1 MSDKIY
7 DLIIIGGGPAGFTAG
22 IYAKR
27 SGLDV
32 ALIEKGVPGGAV
44 AITYEVLNYPG
55 IKQIGGPELATMM
68 YEHAESL
75 GVEMIFDEVK
85 NTHLTDTVKTV
96 ECFGGT
102 FKAYTV
108 IICIGAAARKLGLD
122 NERQFIGKGISYC
135 ATCDGSL
142 FKDKDVAIVGGGNT
156 ALEDAVYM
164 SNLAKRVYLI
174 HRRDEFRGDDIL
186 VNDVKSRENIEL
198 VLCSKPVKINGTDTL
213 QSVEVENLIDKS
225 IRTLDVAALFVS
237 IGRGPDTEVIDKQ
250 VKLNDAG
257 YIVGDEKMQT
267 NVDGVYVAGDIR
279 QTPLRQIV
287 TACSD
292 GAIAATS
299 AFTYIKTNKI
309 R

>member
-1 MSDKIY
+1 MSQKIY
-7 DLIIIGGGPAGFTAG
+7 DMIIIGGGPAGFTAG

-32 ALIEKGVPGGAV
+32 AMIEKGTPGGAV
-44 AITYEVLNYPG
+44 AITYEVCNYPG
-55 IKQIGGPELATMM
+55 FKSIGGPELATLMF
-68 YEHAESL
+68 EHAEST

-102 FKAYTV
+102 YQAYTV
-108 IICIGAAARKLGLD
+108 IICLGAAARKMGLE
-122 NERQFIGKGISYC
+122 NERQFVGKGISYC

-142 FKDKDVAIVGGGNT
+142 FKDKTVAVVGGGNS

-164 SNLAKRVYLI
+164 SNIANKVYLI

-186 VNDVKSRENIEL
+186 VKQVKSCSNIEL
-198 VLCSKPVKINGTDTL
+198 VLCSKPL
-213 QSVEVENLIDKS
+213 QILGSEKLEGLVVENLVEKANRQLDIDC
-225 IRTLDVAALFVS
+225 LFVS
-237 IGRGPDTEVIDKQ
+237 IGRGPDTEVVDSAVAK
-250 VKLNDAG
+250 NEAG
-257 YIVGDEKMQT
+257 YIIGDEKMQT
-267 NVDGVYVAGDIR
+267 NVAGVYVAGDIR
-279 QTPLRQIV
+279 NTPLRQIV

-299 AFTYIKTNKI
+299 AFTYIKTNKLK
-309 R
+309 